1 MTKMN
6 SYQIFDKGD
15 IIRLRDDLII
25 KDFINIKNKRI
36 LEKMLYTIMLIHSR
50 LRGDT
55 FDNTYVQILDIVNEE
70 YLFIEIVDSDKEFL
84 INRPLFIH
92 ITFIDKDVL
101 RTVFVDKN
109 TKKRV
114 RRYDNKLKNNNYG
127 KSKFFHKGKFERK

>member
-1 MTKMN
+1 MN

-36 LEKMLYTIMLIHSR
+36 LEKMLYSIMLIHNR

-55 FDNTYVQILDIVNEE
+55 FDNTYAQILDIVNEE

>member
-1 MTKMN
+1 MN
-6 SYQIFDKGD
+6 NYQIFDKGD

-25 KDFINIKNKRI
+25 KDFMTINNKRI
-36 LEKMLYTIMLIHSR
+36 IEKMLYTLMILHSR
-50 LRGDT
+50 ICGDT
-55 FDNTYVQILDIVNEE
+55 FDNTYVQILDIVDEE

-84 INRPLFIH
+84 INKHLFIH

-114 RRYDNKLKNNNYG
+114 RRHDNKLKNNNYG
-127 KSKFFHKGKFERK
+127 KSKFFHKDKFERK